1 MGKNTPERQEKIV
14 ANLRVEK
21 DVVAELAAGLG
32 VPSSELVGA

>member
-21 DVVAELAAGLG
+21 DVVAELAKGPGLLSG
-32 VPSSELVGA
+32 ELVGA